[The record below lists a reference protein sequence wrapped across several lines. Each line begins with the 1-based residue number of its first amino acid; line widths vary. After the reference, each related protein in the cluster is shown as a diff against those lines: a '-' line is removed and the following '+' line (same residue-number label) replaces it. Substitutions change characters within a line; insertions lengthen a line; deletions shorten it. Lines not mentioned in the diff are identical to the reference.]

1 MSLPPEVRSAL
12 AAGHGILV
20 PDPARAAIIRL
31 AYADQQLKAGRA
43 VWSTPDIATPA
54 AMLARMAA
62 EARQPLMSRATEWM
76 LLREFA
82 LAQDAGSGGGAS
94 ANGLADAWQRSLQ
107 LLRDQDIAPAAL
119 AAFATPETADL
130 LAAITHLRER
140 ARTWGIAAPALVRP
154 GDFAAPTHCVALGF
168 AVLPRAYR
176 NWVEWPNNAAP
187 RSVAA
192 SNAVELHVAPTPA
205 DEVAAALSWARHKL
219 DQNATARL
227 LVVVP
232 QGRAY
237 EPALQRALAA
247 SVRLDAGRD
256 EAIFLDRQRRLVDA
270 PPVRQQLFLLR
281 LLAGALPVAECC
293 AGLRDGGAGLAEQV
307 ARAQLAHL
315 LATQATGE
323 VSLARIAALL
333 RTADGTALEAAQHWL
348 AQLQP
353 AHDALLANKQQGG
366 DWPDRLAAASRL
378 LPLAWSTGNPEQDFR
393 LQQAWQELLIECNQL
408 VALGNPDSLQRALAL
423 LTARAARSPWPERRS
438 DSRLHIA
445 RSTQDPVLQ
454 YDGIWV
460 CGLAAA
466 QWPLAPQPDPWV
478 PKPLQTESGLAA
490 ASAAGRLQQ
499 ARSELIAWRCAS
511 GDLHLSYPALL
522 DEHGASVSPL
532 LLELGLR
539 ETAAAAAAP
548 ARLSRAAQVQA
559 AAPVLMQFAD
569 DSYSRLIQGEIR
581 SGAPALNLFNE
592 CAFRGAAQLR
602 LALVR
607 KDDAVPGFEA
617 LQSGSLL
624 HLALQRVWDQLGGS
638 AGLAKIPETET
649 ADFVAN
655 IVAGLVREQ
664 LTQGE
669 NSAAARRAAL
679 AVEERRLTERIS
691 ALLNAERIRESFVI
705 ENLEATLPLTLEGV
719 NFRVRLD
726 RVDRI
731 GDQTLVIDY
740 KTGKSGKPR
749 WWDDPPRELQLLI
762 YREALLAAGTS
773 VAGLLTWHL
782 LSSKLTAGGAA
793 ATELALFPPL
803 APRQQAVNWS
813 AAEPG
818 WSWRVHELAAR
829 LWQGDARLN
838 PLKGACQYCDL
849 RGLCRRDE
857 RLGPAGVDDD
867 GGADMDNNGADGG
880 DAG

>member
-31 AYADQQLKAGRA
+31 AYADQQLKSGHA
-43 VWSTPDIATPA
+43 VWSTPDISTPA
-54 AMLARMAA
+54 ALLARVAA

-82 LAQDAGSGGGAS
+82 LAQDAGSDGGAS

-107 LLRDQDIAPAAL
+107 LLRDQDIAPARV
-119 AAFATPETADL
+119 AAFGTPETAAL
-130 LAAITHLRER
+130 LAAFKYLHDR

-154 GDFAAPTHCVALGF
+154 GDFAAPTRRVALGF
-168 AVLPRAYR
+168 AALPRAFR
-176 NWVEWPNNAAP
+176 DFSEASTGTAP
-187 RSVAA
+187 RSAA
-192 SNAVELHVAPTPA
+192 PSNAIELHAAPTPA

-219 DQNATARL
+219 DQNSAARL

-232 QGRAY
+232 LGRAY

-256 EAIFLDRQRRLVDA
+256 QAIFLDRQRRLVDA

-293 AGLRDGGAGLAEQV
+293 AGLRDGGAGLTEQV
-307 ARAQLAHL
+307 ARAQLAQL
-315 LATQATGE
+315 LATQTTGE
-323 VSLARIAALL
+323 VGLARIAALL
-333 RTADGTALEAAQHWL
+333 RTAAGTALEAAQHWL

-353 AHDALLANKQQGG
+353 AHDALVANKEQGG
-366 DWPDRLAAASRL
+366 DWPDRLAAASKL
-378 LPLAWSTGNPEQDFR
+378 LPMAWSTGNPEQDFS
-393 LQQAWQELLIECNQL
+393 LQQAWQELLIECSQL
-408 VALGNPDSLQRALAL
+408 AALGNPDSLQRALAL

-445 RSTQDPVLQ
+445 RSTQDPILQ

-478 PKPLQTESGLAA
+478 PKALQTESGLPA
-490 ASAAGRLQQ
+490 ASAAGRLQE
-499 ARSELIAWRCAS
+499 ARSELSAWRCAT
-511 GDLHLSYPALL
+511 GELHLSYPALL

-548 ARLSRAAQVQA
+548 TRLSRAAQVLA
-559 AAPVLMQFAD
+559 AAPLLTQFAD
-569 DSYSRLIQGEIR
+569 DAYSRRIQGEIR
-581 SGAPALNLFNE
+581 GGAPVLNLFNE

-602 LALVR
+602 LALVQ
-607 KDDAVPGFEA
+607 KEDAVPGFEA

-624 HLALQRVWDQLGGS
+624 HLALQRVWERLDGS
-638 AGLAKIPETET
+638 AGLAQIPATET
-649 ADFVAN
+649 ADFVAD
-655 IVAGLVREQ
+655 IVAGLLREQ
-664 LTQGE
+664 STQGE

-691 ALLNAERIRESFVI
+691 ALLNAERNREPFVI
-705 ENLEATLPLTLEGV
+705 ESLEATLPLTLEGV

-731 GDQTLVIDY
+731 GDQRLVIDY

-749 WWDDPPRELQLLI
+749 WWDDPPREIQLLI
-762 YREALLAAGTS
+762 YREALLAAGTV

-782 LSSKLTAGGAA
+782 LSGQVTAGGAA

-803 APRQQAVNWS
+803 APRRQAVDWS
-813 AAEPG
+813 ALEPV
-818 WSWRVHELAAR
+818 WSRRVHELAGR

-838 PLKGACQYCDL
+838 PLQGACTYCDL

-857 RLGPAGVDDD
+857 RLGLAGGDGVADLDD
-867 GGADMDNNGADGG
+867 NGADGG

>member
-31 AYADQQLKAGRA
+31 AYADQQLKAGRP
-43 VWSTPDIATPA
+43 VWSTPDISTPSA
-54 AMLARMAA
+54 LLARVAA

-82 LAQDAGSGGGAS
+82 LAQDAGSDGGAS

-107 LLRDQDIAPAAL
+107 LLRDQDIAPARV
-119 AAFATPETADL
+119 AAFGTPETAAL
-130 LAAITHLRER
+130 LAALKYLRDR

-154 GDFAAPTHCVALGF
+154 DDFAAPARRVALGF
-168 AVLPRAYR
+168 AALPRAFR
-176 NWVEWPNNAAP
+176 DWSDGPTGPAP
-187 RSVAA
+187 RPAA
-192 SNAVELHVAPTPA
+192 AGNSIELHAAPTPA

-219 DQNATARL
+219 EQNAAARL

-232 QGRAY
+232 SGRAY

-256 EAIFLDRQRRLVDA
+256 ESVFLDRQRRLVDA
-270 PPVRQQLFLLR
+270 PLARQQLFLLR

-293 AGLRDGGAGLAEQV
+293 AGLRDGGAGLTEQV
-307 ARAQLAHL
+307 ARAQLAQL
-315 LATQATGE
+315 IATQATGE

-333 RTADGTALEAAQHWL
+333 RTTDGAALAAAQQWL

-353 AHDALLANKQQGG
+353 AHDALVANKEQSG
-366 DWPDRLAAASRL
+366 DWPDRLAAASKL
-378 LPLAWSTGNPEQDFR
+378 LPLVWSTGNPGQDFS
-393 LQQAWQELLIECNQL
+393 LQQAWQELLIECSQL
-408 VALGNPDSLQRALAL
+408 AALGNSDSLQRALAL

-438 DSRLHIA
+438 DNRLHIA
-445 RSTQDPVLQ
+445 RSTQDPILQ

-478 PKPLQTESGLAA
+478 PKPLQTESGLPA
-490 ASAAGRLQQ
+490 ASAAGRLLE
-499 ARSELIAWRCAS
+499 ARSELSAWRCAT
-511 GDLHLSYPALL
+511 GDLHLSYPTLL

-532 LLELGLR
+532 LLDLGLG
-539 ETAAAAAAP
+539 ETAAATAAP
-548 ARLSRAAQVQA
+548 TRLSRAAQVQA
-559 AAPVLMQFAD
+559 AAPVLTQFAD
-569 DSYSRLIQGEIR
+569 DAYSRLVQGEIR
-581 SGAPALNLFNE
+581 GGAAALNLFNE

-602 LALVR
+602 LGLVQ
-607 KDDAVPGFEA
+607 KEDAVPGFEA

-624 HLALQRVWDQLGGS
+624 HLALHRVWQQLGGS
-638 AGLAKIPETET
+638 AGLATIPET
-649 ADFVAN
+649 ADFVAD
-655 IVAGLVREQ
+655 IVTGLLGEKS
-664 LTQGE
+664 TQGE

-691 ALLNAERIRESFVI
+691 ALLNAERKRGPFVI
-705 ENLEATLPLTLEGV
+705 DDLEATLPLTLGGV
-719 NFRVRLD
+719 NFKVRLD

-731 GDQTLVIDY
+731 GDQRLVIDY

-749 WWDDPPRELQLLI
+749 WWDEPPREIQLLI

-782 LSSKLTAGGAA
+782 LSGKITAGGAA

-803 APRQQAVNWS
+803 APRRQAVDWS
-813 AAEPG
+813 AVEPG
-818 WSWRVHELAAR
+818 WSRRVHELAGR
-829 LWQGDARLN
+829 LWQGDSRLN
-838 PLKGACQYCDL
+838 PRKGACEYCDL

-857 RLGPAGVDDD
+857 RLGLAGGD
-867 GGADMDNNGADGG
+867 GVADLGDNGADGD